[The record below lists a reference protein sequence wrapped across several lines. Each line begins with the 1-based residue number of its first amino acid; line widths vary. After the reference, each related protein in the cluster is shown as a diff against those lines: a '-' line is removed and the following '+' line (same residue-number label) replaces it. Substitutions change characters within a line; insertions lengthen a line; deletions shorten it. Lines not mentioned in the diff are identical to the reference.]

1 MSLANLLRGTAL
13 AAAAIVMTAGTAYA
27 IEAEALAAVNVRS
40 GPGTSFDIVDT
51 LTEGEVVDVV
61 ECNASETWCRIMHPG
76 PDGWVSRSY
85 LGPVSDDADGA
96 DGPEIEF
103 GVTIPL
109 PGGGTITFGTP
120 GFGGGGGGGG
130 GAVPP
135 RVCVYDLPNY
145 LGASTCV
152 NAGVSSASIGGAWN
166 DRVTSLRTFGGASI
180 RLCQNVNFGGFCNVF
195 NNDVPML
202 GGPLN
207 NQASSY
213 DVMPPEPA
221 RVCVYDL
228 PNYQGASAC
237 VSAGASDDSLG
248 ALWNDKITSIRVF
261 GGATIRL
268 CQNPFYG
275 GFCNVFNNDVPTL
288 GGALNNQA
296 SSYETY

>member
-221 RVCVYDL
+221 RVCVYEL

-268 CQNPFYG
+268 CQNPFYV
-275 GFCNVFNNDVPTL
+275 GFCNLFNTVVSSV